1 MAFPLTI
8 NLAYGQ
14 EKVETSEKK
23 QKLGTRAT
31 TPDGRVFYYAQN
43 SSTAIV
49 TAGMVVDGLLNEA
62 DHDMD
67 KAATAATAAGSTTV
81 SLEITEAS
89 GGSGDLVKNEYAD
102 GYLMFN
108 DGPGQG
114 EVYRIK
120 SHPAHDASDD
130 ATCVFTLDEP
140 DGVRTALTTAS
151 LAGLYKN
158 PYNGIAIVN
167 GDGTLTHRTGAI
179 GVSTIPVTASYYCW
193 VQTSGF
199 AALNM
204 GAQVAIVGDAL
215 TVSQETDESGC
226 AERADHS
233 DESDLATIG
242 VAIGI
247 PSVGGTLVAGDKQAC
262 MLHIRS

>member
-1 MAFPLTI
+1 MAFPKTI
-8 NLAYGQ
+8 ELNYGW
-14 EKVETSEKK
+14 EKVETSSQK
-23 QKLGTRAT
+23 QKLGTRGV
-31 TPDGRVFYYAQN
+31 TPDGKVFYYAQN
-43 SSTAIV
+43 SGTAIV
-49 TAGMVVDGLLNEA
+49 TAGMLVDGLLGEA

-67 KAATAATAAGSTTV
+67 KAATAAHSVGDTTI
-81 SLEITEAS
+81 SLEITEGS

-102 GYLMFN
+102 GYMMFN
-108 DGPGQG
+108 DGPGEG

-120 SHPAHDASDD
+120 SHPAHDSSAD
-130 ATCVFTLDEP
+130 ATAIITIDEE
-140 DGVRTALTTAS
+140 DGIRTALTTAS
-151 LAGLYKN
+151 FAGLYKN

-167 GDGTLTHRTGAI
+167 GDGTLTHRTGVI

-199 AALNM
+199 AAVNM

-215 TVSQETDESGC
+215 TVSQETNESGC

-247 PSVGGTLVAGDKQAC
+247 PSTGGTLVAGDKQAC
-262 MLHIRS
+262 LLHIRS